1 MSALRTAVVGGWAVV
16 LLAATCPASPP
27 AVRIVVSKNI
37 ELFGVLAALAD
48 GPASPGGSTAP
59 VVRFEDWRDHRAA
72 AFAGRILRQRGRNSL
87 ARLALR
93 LSDLPE
99 ARPLDPSVPAA
110 FRTLLRQAVPA
121 IRDFARVSDFETY
134 WAERRPA
141 LESWA
146 SAAERALAGI
156 PLVPALEGLFGAS
169 SAEYRMVY
177 APLMERLRTGD
188 LRNGPGGE
196 EATVVFGPR
205 EGLEDGGR
213 PVGRRLAID
222 VALLEFS
229 RLRVYGLVDRHARSF
244 KRLAGLASRAG
255 AAAGPTGPRKPWR
268 AFSIDNLTAAVQAHL
283 AAGLF
288 GEDEGADLL
297 ARVHGDDV
305 LAPALRAGLA
315 DFERDRGRYPTLD
328 AFLPVL
334 LSRLERD
341 RAGRKPE
348 AGP

>member
-1 MSALRTAVVGGWAVV
+1 MSALRTAVAGGLAVA
-16 LLAATCPASPP
+16 LLAGTCPAAPP
-27 AVRIVVSKNI
+27 AVRVVVSKNL
-37 ELFGVLAALAD
+37 ELFSVLAALAD
-48 GPASPGGSTAP
+48 GPVPPGGSAAP
-59 VVRFEDWRDHRAA
+59 AGRFEAWRGHRAV
-72 AFAGRILRQRGRNSL
+72 AFAGRLLRQRGRNSL

-99 ARPLDPSVPAA
+99 ARPLDPSVPSA
-110 FRTLLRQAVPA
+110 FRALLRRAVPA

-156 PLVPALEGLFGAS
+156 PLVAALEDLFGAS

-188 LRNGPGGE
+188 MRNGPGGE

-213 PVGRRLAID
+213 PVGRRLAVD

-244 KRLAGLASRAG
+244 KRLSPLRLRAEAEAG
-255 AAAGPTGPRKPWR
+255 ATGPRKPWR

-288 GEDEGADLL
+288 GEDAGADLL
-297 ARVHGDDV
+297 ARVHADDV

-315 DFERDRGRYPTLD
+315 EYGRDRGRYPDLD

-341 RAGRKPE
+341 GAGRRPA